1 MPIHLYQSKKVQRYI
16 GQRVY
21 DDLAWAEDQV
31 DPLTLWYVDVFF
43 IQRER
48 YLVLA
53 NPLTKLTFFIFR
65 YSRKTHPDF
74 MQTFTEKLST
84 TLRTADIDPT
94 KYLQQCDFL
103 IPFNKSDKSATA
115 HLSRTKIDFEYVIS
129 AHRYEVFPPHDE
141 EYYNRMIADNLVS
154 YNKKDYDKPAKRF
167 YHELILR
174 RWN

>member
-1 MPIHLYQSKKVQRYI
+1 MPIHLYQSKKAQRYI
-16 GQRVY
+16 GQQVY
-21 DDLAWAEDQV
+21 DDLPWAEEQV

-48 YLVLA
+48 YLVVV
-53 NPLTKLTFFIFR
+53 NPLTKFTFFIFR
-65 YSRKTHPDF
+65 YSRSTDPDF
-74 MQTFTEKLST
+74 MRTIAEKLSA
-84 TLRTADIDPT
+84 TLRAADIDPT

-103 IPFNKSDKSATA
+103 IPFTVTNKSASA
-115 HLSRTKIDFEYVIS
+115 HLSQIKFEYEDMIS
-129 AHRYEVFPPHDE
+129 TRWHGVYPPDDE
-141 EYYNRMIADNLVS
+141 IYYNQLIADHIVS

>member
-1 MPIHLYQSKKVQRYI
+1 ME
-16 GQRVY
+16 G
-21 DDLAWAEDQV
+21 QV

-53 NPLTKLTFFIFR
+53 NPLTKFTFFIFR
-65 YSRKTHPDF
+65 YSRKAYPDF
-74 MQTFTEKLST
+74 MQTFVEKLYD
-84 TLRTADIDPT
+84 TLRAADIDPT

-103 IPFNKSDKSATA
+103 IPYTVTNKSASA
-115 HLSRTKIDFEYVIS
+115 HLSQVKFEFEDMIS
-129 AHRYEVFPPHDE
+129 THWHGVYPPDDE
-141 EYYNRMIADNLVS
+141 IFYNQLIADHIVS
-154 YNKKDYDKPAKRF
+154 YNKRDYDKPAKRF

>member
-16 GQRVY
+16 GKQVY
-21 DDLAWAEDQV
+21 DDLPHTEDQI
-31 DPLTLWYVDVFF
+31 DPLTVWYVDVFF

-53 NPLTKLTFFIFR
+53 NPHTKFTFFIFR

-74 MQTFTEKLST
+74 MKSFAEKLST
-84 TLRTADIDPT
+84 TLRVADIDPT

-103 IPFNKSDKSATA
+103 IPFNLTNKSASA
-115 HLSRTKIDFEYVIS
+115 HLSQTKTEYEYMIS
-129 AHRYEVFPPHDE
+129 TRWHSVYPPEDE
-141 EYYNRMIADNLVS
+141 LFYNQLIADHIVT